1 MRDKMGTLF
10 TLAFESKDLINT
22 TFIWY
27 VLSGDSE
34 HGGESVVVVN
44 PKIISNTIMD
54 I

>member
-1 MRDKMGTLF
+1 MGTLF

-34 HGGESVVVVN
+34 HGGESVDVVVVN